1 MEWLK
6 LRSVRS
12 TSWIL
17 LVFAAGMIGLAVLV
31 LSHAHWA
38 TMSAATGTPS
48 TRSNES
54 FTGLALGQ
62 LVLGVLGV
70 LAITSE
76 FSSGMIRATFA
87 AVPRLADRAGRQGG
101 RGRRHHAGGGGGAG
115 LAAFAAGELALRPG
129 LDATLAQP
137 GVLRAV
143 LMGGAYPCLIALIAL
158 GLGAIVRNTAA
169 AISAVVGILFVL
181 PLILLPLG
189 YSIQNSVGQFM
200 PMLIAENSLTAV
212 KAQSH
217 TLSPGLGFGM
227 LCVVR
232 GRRAGRRH
240 PGAGP
245 ARRVTGT
252 IGSMES
258 ELRRVAGIVLGAP
271 FTRRTRR
278 ELLYCLFGGLA
289 GVAGF
294 VVTVVLLTSGFT
306 VSASVIGTVVGLL
319 LITVGLRVSRR
330 LGSLHRRLLRRFP
343 GYPVE
348 APPRFQPGTG
358 VLGRLDRR
366 LRDRAAW
373 RGVWYSLIKLPVA
386 AVQLYV
392 VTLTIFGLVD
402 ITYPVDWLLF
412 RNHSAGTS
420 LSPMVAIVPFPFGGA
435 FHISS
440 WLGTYPAAFFGA
452 LCVICAA
459 WLARGITA
467 ADHALVRSLLAPTS
481 MAERVSELERTRT
494 LAVEDSAAAL
504 RRVERDLH
512 DGAQMRLAAL
522 AMNLGMAR
530 EKLDDDDATVRE
542 LIDAAHRNAVDALA
556 DLRDLARGIHPPVL
570 DNGLASALD
579 SLAASSAIPAS
590 VTASIG
596 QRPAPA
602 IETIAYFCA
611 AELIANA
618 TKHSYAN
625 QITIN
630 ISTERAGLLCL
641 DVSDDGI
648 GGADATRGGL
658 SGLVQRVSTVD
669 GRIDVSSPPGGPTV
683 VTVVLPMKA

>member
-1 MEWLK
+1 
-6 LRSVRS
+6 
-12 TSWIL
+12 
-17 LVFAAGMIGLAVLV
+17 
-31 LSHAHWA
+31 
-38 TMSAATGTPS
+38 
-48 TRSNES
+48 
-54 FTGLALGQ
+54 
-62 LVLGVLGV
+62 
-70 LAITSE
+70 
-76 FSSGMIRATFA
+76 
-87 AVPRLADRAGRQGG
+87 
-101 RGRRHHAGGGGGAG
+101 
-115 LAAFAAGELALRPG
+115 
-129 LDATLAQP
+129 
-137 GVLRAV
+137 
-143 LMGGAYPCLIALIAL
+143 
-158 GLGAIVRNTAA
+158 
-169 AISAVVGILFVL
+169 
-181 PLILLPLG
+181 
-189 YSIQNSVGQFM
+189 
-200 PMLIAENSLTAV
+200 
-212 KAQSH
+212 
-217 TLSPGLGFGM
+217 
-227 LCVVR
+227 
-232 GRRAGRRH
+232 
-240 PGAGP
+240 
-245 ARRVTGT
+245 
-252 IGSMES
+252 
-258 ELRRVAGIVLGAP
+258 AGIVLGAP

-278 ELLYCLFGGLA
+278 ELLYCLFGGLV

-330 LGSLHRRLLRRFP
+330 LSSLHRRLLRHFL
-343 GYPVE
+343 GDPVE

-386 AVQLYV
+386 AVQLYA

-412 RNHSAGTS
+412 RNHPAGTS
-420 LSPMVAIVPFPFGGA
+420 LSPLVAIVPFPFGGA

-440 WLGTYPAAFFGA
+440 WLGTYPVAFFGA
-452 LCVICAA
+452 LCVIFAA
-459 WLARGITA
+459 WLARGINA

-494 LAVEDSAAAL
+494 LAVVDSAAAL

-630 ISTERAGLLCL
+630 ISTERARVLRL
-641 DVSDDGI
+641 DVTDDGI
-648 GGADATRGGL
+648 GGADATRGSGL

-669 GRIDVSSPPGGPTV
+669 GRIDVSSPPGGPTA